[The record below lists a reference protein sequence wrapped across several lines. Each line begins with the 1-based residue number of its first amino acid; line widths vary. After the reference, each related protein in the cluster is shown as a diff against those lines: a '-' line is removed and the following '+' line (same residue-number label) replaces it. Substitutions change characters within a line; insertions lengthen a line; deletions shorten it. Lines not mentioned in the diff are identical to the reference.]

1 MSDRPSVFSRDAEIR
16 PYFQEIQD
24 VPLLTADEERELALR
39 MKRLDSP
46 DENERRAAQ
55 EARERFIKAN
65 LRLVVSIA
73 KSFLNRGL
81 PLADLVAEGN
91 LGLLRAVE
99 RFDPRKKCRF
109 STYATWWIRQAI
121 RRALINTARTVR
133 VPSYMVGLVARLRHA
148 ENDALQRRA
157 GPAAPDPEEPAE
169 DAFADDPA
177 RRRLARN
184 VRSAVRCSRALSLDG
199 LGAAHELP
207 DRAPSASPEESVRS
221 RLLAEELHGLLRS
234 IGAREAAILRYR
246 FGLHDGE
253 PMTLGEV
260 GRRLHIT
267 RERVRQLERAALG
280 KLQARLAALEE
291 AAAS

>member
-1 MSDRPSVFSRDAEIR
+1 MSDRLPSHHRDAEIR
-16 PYFQEIQD
+16 PYFEEIQD
-24 VPLLTADEERELALR
+24 VPLLTAEEERELAWR

-46 DENERRAAQ
+46 DENERRDAR

-73 KSFLNRGL
+73 KTFLNRGL
-81 PLADLVAEGN
+81 PMADLVAEGN

-99 RFDPRKKCRF
+99 RFDPRKNCRF
-109 STYATWWIRQAI
+109 STYATWWIRQSI
-121 RRALINTARTVR
+121 RRALVNTSRTVR

-148 ENDALQRRA
+148 ENDALQHRGRA
-157 GPAAPDPEEPAE
+157 ADPEEPAD
-169 DAFADDPA
+169 DAFAGDPA
-177 RRRLARN
+177 RDRLARN
-184 VRSAVRCSRALSLDG
+184 VRSAVRCARALSLDG

-207 DRAPSASPEESVRS
+207 DRAPSASPEEAVGS
-221 RLLAEELHGLLRS
+221 RLLAEELHGLLRT

-246 FGLHDGE
+246 FGLHDGQ

-280 KLQARLAALEE
+280 KLQARLAA
-291 AAAS
+291 ASLS

>member
-1 MSDRPSVFSRDAEIR
+1 MSDRLSPFSRDAEIR

-24 VPLLTADEERELALR
+24 VPLLTAEEERELALR

-46 DENERRAAQ
+46 DENERRAARQ
-55 EARERFIKAN
+55 ARERFIKAN

-99 RFDPRKKCRF
+99 RFDPRKNCRF

-121 RRALINTARTVR
+121 RRALINTSRTVR

-157 GPAAPDPEEPAE
+157 GTDPEEPADE
-169 DAFADDPA
+169 TFADDPA

-221 RLLAEELHGLLRS
+221 RLLAEELHALLRS

-280 KLQARLAALEE
+280 KLQARLAAFEE